1 MDYLSSKN
9 DRTSSRKI
17 CFDLK
22 KIMEATRNRG
32 DYQDKVSKKR
42 VSCVTWKFAADASK
56 FAVTINQTATK
67 QIKNDK
73 D

>member
-1 MDYLSSKN
+1 
-9 DRTSSRKI
+9 
-17 CFDLK
+17 
-22 KIMEATRNRG
+22 MEASRNRG

-42 VSCVTWKFAADASK
+42 ISCVTWKFAADSSK